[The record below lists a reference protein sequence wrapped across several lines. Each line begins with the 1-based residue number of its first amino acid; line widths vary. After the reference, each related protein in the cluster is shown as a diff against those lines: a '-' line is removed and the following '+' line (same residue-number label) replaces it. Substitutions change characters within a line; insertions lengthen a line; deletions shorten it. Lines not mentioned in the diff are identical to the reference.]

1 MSEPEDTS
9 IALFNQN
16 EVNPTPLSEILEED
30 EQNPSDE
37 ASEIGSTGVD
47 AEENHT
53 QMKNTEALNNF
64 VEKPNYQDK
73 NLDNF
78 KSHGMTSQKHTDSVV
93 LCKYYDH
100 YYLETLLNETSNHEN
115 MIFAFT
121 KSRNYV
127 PKEVYLQDKVI
138 KPYTM
143 QPFFYYKIQIKDI
156 IYCTYINEY
165 YGPHRVCYK
174 LDQTANNSNT

>member
-1 MSEPEDTS
+1 
-9 IALFNQN
+9 
-16 EVNPTPLSEILEED
+16 
-30 EQNPSDE
+30 
-37 ASEIGSTGVD
+37 
-47 AEENHT
+47 
-53 QMKNTEALNNF
+53 
-64 VEKPNYQDK
+64 
-73 NLDNF
+73 
-78 KSHGMTSQKHTDSVV
+78 
-93 LCKYYDH
+93 
-100 YYLETLLNETSNHEN
+100 